1 MMKHWLVIFG
11 LWQLLTRTLAAAP
24 PASPVVIPETDAVPN
39 FRLLDHT
46 GVSHELYRQKEHRV
60 VVLFVAGNGCPIV
73 RLSVPELKRLREQFS
88 PHGVVFALLEV
99 NAEDQRAEVAE
110 EAREFGIDFPI
121 LLDPAQGVAR
131 ALSITR
137 TAEAIAIDTA
147 TWRIIYRGALDD
159 RLAYGQQKPA
169 ANRRF
174 LAEALAA
181 FLEGKPVPQ
190 ARTEFKGCAVTF
202 ADALAKSSPPVDYPR
217 AVAPLIASH
226 CVNCHSRG
234 NVAPFAFSNYDK
246 VRGHSATI
254 REVLLEDR
262 MPPWH
267 ADPQHSA
274 FSNDRSLTPEQ
285 KRTLLAW
292 IEQGAPRGDGIDPLP
307 AAQPGPAPEWPL
319 GRPDAIIAMPEAAKI
334 PATGL
339 VPYQLYTV
347 KASLPEDAWVRG
359 VVIRAGNAK
368 VVHHCLVFI
377 NYPDAVK
384 HLEPKQEQGTAGFFA
399 GFVPGTEPVMFPAGT
414 AKFLPKGAEF
424 VFQMH
429 YTTTGKEETDRTEMG
444 LYLATEKP
452 ATELIT
458 GAATTQEFEI
468 PPGARA
474 HPVRAEFQFER
485 DAWLYEFS
493 PHMHLRGGSF
503 TYTAKYPDG
512 RSEVLLNVPNYDF
525 NWQTLYRLRTPQR
538 MPAGTRLVCAGTF
551 DNSARNPANPD
562 PKATVRFG
570 EQTADEMFIGYF
582 NYADVAVSDRAATKR
597 ARR

>member
-1 MMKHWLVIFG
+1 MKPWFFVFA
-11 LWQLLTRTLAAAP
+11 LWPLLAQPLAAAP
-24 PASPVVIPETDAVPN
+24 LANPVATSNMDAVPN

-46 GVSHELYRQKEHRV
+46 GVSHELYRQRHLRV
-60 VVLFVAGNGCPIV
+60 VVLFVGGNGCPIV
-73 RLSVPELKRLREQFS
+73 RHSVPELKQLREQFAAR
-88 PHGVVFALLEV
+88 GVGFALLNV
-99 NAEDQRAEVAE
+99 NAQDDRAEVVE
-110 EAREFGIDFPI
+110 EARAFGIDFPI

-131 ALSITR
+131 ALSISR

-159 RLAYGQQKPA
+159 RLAYGQQKPV

-174 LAEALAA
+174 LAETLAA
-181 FLEGKPVPQ
+181 FLDGKPVPQ
-190 ARTEFKGCAVTF
+190 TSTEFKGCAVTF
-202 ADALAKSSPPVDYPR
+202 ADALAKSSPPVDYAR
-217 AVAPLIASH
+217 AVAPLIVSH

-234 NVAPFAFSNYDK
+234 NVAPFAFSSYEK

-267 ADPQHSA
+267 ADPQYSV
-274 FSNDRSLTPEQ
+274 FSNDRSLTPEP

-292 IEQGAPRGDGIDPLP
+292 IEQGAPRGEGVDPLP
-307 AAQPGPAPEWPL
+307 TAQPAPAPDWPL

-339 VPYQLYTV
+339 VPYQVYTV
-347 KASLPEDAWVRG
+347 KSSLPEDAWVRG

-377 NYPDAVK
+377 NYPEALK
-384 HLEPKQEQGTAGFFA
+384 HLEPRQEQGTAGFFA

-444 LYLATEKP
+444 LYLAAGKP
-452 ATELIT
+452 SAELIT

-468 PPGARA
+468 PPGTRA
-474 HPVRAEFQFER
+474 HPVRAEFQFEH
-485 DAWLYEFS
+485 DSLLYEFS
-493 PHMHLRGGSF
+493 PHLHLRGANF

-512 RSEVLLNVPNYDF
+512 RSELLLNVPNYDF
-525 NWQTLYRLRTPQR
+525 NWQTLYRLKAPKR
-538 MPAGTRLVCAGTF
+538 MPAGTRLLCTGTF
-551 DNSARNPANPD
+551 DNSADNPANPD
-562 PKATVRFG
+562 PTATVRFG
-570 EQTADEMFIGYF
+570 EQTTDEMFIGYF
-582 NYADVAVSDRAATKR
+582 NYATVHASDPLPKR
-597 ARR
+597 TN

>member
-1 MMKHWLVIFG
+1 MMKPWFFVLGLLPLVV
-11 LWQLLTRTLAAAP
+11 QTLAAAP
-24 PASPVVIPETDAVPN
+24 SAGSVADPAADPVAN

-46 GVSHELYRQKEHRV
+46 GQSHELYRQKPHRV

-73 RLSVPELKRLREQFS
+73 RHSVPELKRLREQFG
-88 PHGVVFALLEV
+88 PRGVVFALLDV
-99 NAEDQRAEVAE
+99 NADDDRAEVAA
-110 EAREFGIDFPI
+110 EAREFDIDFPI

-131 ALSITR
+131 ALTITR

-169 ANRRF
+169 AERRF
-174 LAEALAA
+174 LAEALTA
-181 FLEGKPVPQ
+181 FLAGQPVAQP
-190 ARTEFKGCAVTF
+190 RVEFKGCAVTY
-202 ADALAKSSPPVDYPR
+202 AEALAKSSPPVNYAR
-217 AVAPLIASH
+217 EVAPVIASH

-234 NVAPFAFSNYDK
+234 HVAPFAFSNYNK

-254 REVLLEDR
+254 REVLLEER

-267 ADPQHSA
+267 ADPHYSR

-285 KRTLLAW
+285 KRILLAW
-292 IEQGAPRGDGIDPLP
+292 IEQGTPRGEGEDPLP
-307 AAQPGPAPEWPL
+307 AAQPAPAPDWPL
-319 GRPDAIIAMPEAAKI
+319 GRPDAIIAMPEAAEI

-339 VPYQLYTV
+339 VPYQIYTV
-347 KASLPEDAWVRG
+347 KSTVTEDAWVRG
-359 VVIRAGNAK
+359 AVIRAGNAK

-377 NYPDAVK
+377 NYPDALK

-399 GFVPGTEPVMFPAGT
+399 GFVPGAEPVFFPLGT

-424 VFQMH
+424 IFQMH

-444 LYLATEKP
+444 LYLAAEKP
-452 ATELIT
+452 AAELIT

-474 HPVRAEFQFER
+474 HPVQAEFQFEH
-485 DAWLYEFS
+485 DSLLYEFS

-512 RSEVLLNVPNYDF
+512 HSEVLLNVPNYDF
-525 NWQTLYRLRTPQR
+525 NWQTLYRLKRPQR
-538 MPAGTRLVCAGTF
+538 MPAGTRLVCTGTF
-551 DNSARNPANPD
+551 DNSADNPANPD
-562 PKATVRFG
+562 PTATVRFG

-582 NYADVAVSDRAATKR
+582 NYAAAPAPAKQASR
-597 ARR
+597 